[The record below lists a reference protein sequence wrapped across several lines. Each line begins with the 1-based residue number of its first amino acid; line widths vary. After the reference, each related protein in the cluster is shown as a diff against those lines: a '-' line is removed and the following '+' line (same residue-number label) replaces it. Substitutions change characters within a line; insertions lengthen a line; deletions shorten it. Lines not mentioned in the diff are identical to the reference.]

1 MAENTMYMNDIE
13 LNNKI
18 AVILKKHFQ
27 FSIAYKILNLLLV
40 IAISLLLW
48 IYFNYSIS
56 MLSLC
61 ILIVITFSFYCA
73 LLDLIDDCNW
83 NNDNPINPVKFKAA
97 IKDIEFV
104 TDFHVFN
111 DELILDGN
119 VYKCNRFSHFKYHI
133 SSFNLRN
140 FINEIKSASSSNQNS
155 SNISVTHSNN
165 LTYDDIGCFIKK
177 WMKE

>member
-18 AVILKKHFQ
+18 ARILKKHFQ

-40 IAISLLLW
+40 ISISLLLW
-48 IYFNYSIS
+48 IYFNYSIA

-61 ILIVITFSFYCA
+61 ILIVIMFSFYCA
-73 LLDLIDDCNW
+73 LLDLIEDCNW

-104 TDFHVFN
+104 TDFHAFN
-111 DELILDGN
+111 DEVILDGN
-119 VYKCNRFSHFKYHI
+119 VYECNRFSHFKYHI
-133 SSFNLRN
+133 SPFNLRN

-155 SNISVTHSNN
+155 SNILVTHNHN
-165 LTYDDIGCFIKK
+165 ITYYDIGCFIKK

>member
-1 MAENTMYMNDIE
+1 MYMNDIE

-83 NNDNPINPVKFKAA
+83 NNDNPINSVKFKAA

-104 TDFHVFN
+104 TDFHAFN
-111 DELILDGN
+111 DEVILDGN
-119 VYKCNRFSHFKYHI
+119 VYECNRFSHFKYHI
-133 SSFNLRN
+133 SSFNLHS
-140 FINEIKSASSSNQNS
+140 FINEIKSASCANQNNM
-155 SNISVTHSNN
+155 NILVTYNHNI
-165 LTYDDIGCFIKK
+165 TYYDIGCFIKK
-177 WMKE
+177 WMK

>member
-18 AVILKKHFQ
+18 ARILKKHFQ

-40 IAISLLLW
+40 IAISFLLW
-48 IYFNYSIS
+48 IYFNDSIS
-56 MLSLC
+56 LLSLC
-61 ILIVITFSFYCA
+61 LSIVITCSFYCA

-83 NNDNPINPVKFKAA
+83 NNDNPINPVKFKEAV
-97 IKDIEFV
+97 KDIEFI
-104 TDFHVFN
+104 TNFHVFN
-111 DELILDGN
+111 DEVILDGN
-119 VYKCNRFSHFKYHI
+119 VYECNRFSHFKYHI
-133 SSFNLRN
+133 SPFNLRN

-155 SNISVTHSNN
+155 SNILVTHNHN
-165 LTYDDIGCFIKK
+165 ITYYDIGCFIKK